1 MSLLGTG
8 GSKVSPSSCC
18 VRGEIPSLHLSPPQN
33 PNPGAHS
40 REGGDAQLR
49 EPCLGMAWP
58 LHRLT
63 LPGKICFIPSL
74 VPAMAATAA
83 PACFVLGACDELLL
97 APGWLLA
104 DGNLPQPLLLI
115 SQSCWIPLGAATPGG
130 KVPFPTERGLGG
142 NSVPIPNLWLLLS
155 SPGALLRP

>member
-63 LPGKICFIPSL
+63 LPGKICFIPL
-74 VPAMAATAA
+74 MVPAMAATAA

-115 SQSCWIPLGAATPGG
+115 SQSSGSLWGLRLLEGRFLSPLKGG
-130 KVPFPTERGLGG
+130 
-142 NSVPIPNLWLLLS
+142 
-155 SPGALLRP
+155 